1 MRILLDEC
9 VPRPL
14 KREFADYAIRT
25 VVEMGWAGTKNG
37 KLLKL
42 MMEENFTILLTTDQN
57 LRHQQNLE
65 EAGVAIVVM
74 VAQTNRLPDLI
85 PLVPNVYAALSSI
98 EPGQVIEISI

>member
-1 MRILLDEC
+1 
-9 VPRPL
+9 
-14 KREFADYAIRT
+14 
-25 VVEMGWAGTKNG
+25 MGWAGTKNG
-37 KLLKL
+37 KLLTL

-85 PLVPNVYAALSSI
+85 LLVPNVCAALESI
-98 EPGQVIEISI
+98 EPGEVIEISI

>member
-1 MRILLDEC
+1 
-9 VPRPL
+9 
-14 KREFADYAIRT
+14 
-25 VVEMGWAGTKNG
+25 
-37 KLLKL
+37 
-42 MMEENFTILLTTDQN
+42 MEEHFTILLTIDQN

-85 PLVPNVYAALSSI
+85 PLVSNVYAALDSI